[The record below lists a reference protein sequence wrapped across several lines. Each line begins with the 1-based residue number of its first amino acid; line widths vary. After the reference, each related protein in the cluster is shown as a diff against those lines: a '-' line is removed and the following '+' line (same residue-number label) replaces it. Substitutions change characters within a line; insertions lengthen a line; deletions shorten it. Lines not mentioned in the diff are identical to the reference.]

1 MIKKSGKGL
10 LDPFLINPNSGILQ
24 KHQAKEGS
32 MNFNYN
38 TLIVELN
45 PKTRSLSI
53 SFNRPESE
61 NQMNLEMLFEL
72 ESLFGWLT
80 AHLEVNAVVIKGTN
94 GQFCNGFD
102 EKELKIMS
110 EEKLQK
116 YLVRFQRLISGMLA
130 LPQTIICNLGTKA
143 SGMGLEFALG
153 ADIRLA
159 HQEAEI
165 SFNSLNKGWVP
176 CSGGVGLL
184 GLLVGHSMARQWTL
198 RSKKISFSEA
208 LDKGLITDQEDHLD
222 QILEDIGKQ
231 SPVARIQTKRSLLE
245 AIMPELTRIFE
256 FESIFSFASLK
267 TNDWKKDPHN
277 NPEEFFMSA
286 RELAEQLQDH

>member
-1 MIKKSGKGL
+1 M
-10 LDPFLINPNSGILQ
+10 Q
-24 KHQAKEGS
+24 KLKAKEGI

-38 TLIVELN
+38 TLIVDLH

-53 SFNRPESE
+53 TFNRPESE

-80 AHLEVNAVVIKGTN
+80 AHLEVNAVVIKGQDN
-94 GQFCNGFD
+94 IFCTGFD

-130 LPQTIICNLGTKA
+130 LPQTIICDLGVKA

-159 HQEAEI
+159 HKDAQI
-165 SFNSLNKGWVP
+165 NFNALDKGWVP
-176 CSGGVGLL
+176 CSGGIGLL
-184 GLLVGHSMARQWTL
+184 GILVGHSTARSWTL
-198 RSKKISFSEA
+198 SSQNVSSSQA
-208 LDKGLITDQEDHLD
+208 LDKGLISESYNEATKARTDLLQS
-222 QILEDIGKQ
+222 IAKQ

-245 AIMPELTRIFE
+245 AIMPELTRVFE
-256 FESIFSFASLK
+256 FESIFSFASMK
-267 TNDWKKDPHN
+267 TNDWKKDPIN
-277 NPEEFFMSA
+277 NPEDTFMSA
-286 RELAEQLQDH
+286 RELSGHLSQQ

>member
-1 MIKKSGKGL
+1 MTLFIK
-10 LDPFLINPNSGILQ
+10 DLQ
-24 KHQAKEGS
+24 KQKAKEGI

-38 TLIVELN
+38 TLNVDLQ

-53 SFNRPESE
+53 SFNRPEKN

-94 GQFCNGFD
+94 DHFCSGFD
-102 EKELKIMS
+102 EDELKIMS

-130 LPQTIICNLGTKA
+130 LPQTIICDLGKNA
-143 SGMGLEFALG
+143 SGMGLELSLG
-153 ADIRLA
+153 ADIRIA
-159 HQEAEI
+159 HDEAQLQ
-165 SFNSLNKGWVP
+165 FNALNKGWVP

-184 GLLVGHSMARQWTL
+184 GLLIGHSTARQWTL
-198 RSKKISFSEA
+198 SSKSVSFCEARNKGFISEGHGDTA
-208 LDKGLITDQEDHLD
+208 DVLEN
-222 QILEDIGKQ
+222 ILNSISKQ

-256 FESIFSFASLK
+256 FESIFSFASMK
-267 TNDWKKDPHN
+267 TNDWKKDPLN
-277 NPEEFFMSA
+277 NPEESFMSA
-286 RELAEQLQDH
+286 RELAGQLQEQ

>member
-1 MIKKSGKGL
+1 
-10 LDPFLINPNSGILQ
+10 
-24 KHQAKEGS
+24 

-38 TLIVELN
+38 TLNVDLQ

-53 SFNRPESE
+53 SFNRPEKN

-94 GQFCNGFD
+94 DHFCSGFD
-102 EKELKIMS
+102 EDELKIMS

-130 LPQTIICNLGTKA
+130 LPQTIICDLGKNA
-143 SGMGLEFALG
+143 SGMGLELSLG
-153 ADIRLA
+153 ADIRIA
-159 HQEAEI
+159 HDEAQLQ
-165 SFNSLNKGWVP
+165 FNALNKGWVP
-176 CSGGVGLL
+176 CSGGIGLL
-184 GLLVGHSMARQWTL
+184 GLLIGHSTARQWTL
-198 RSKKISFSEA
+198 SSKSVSFSEA
-208 LDKGLITDQEDHLD
+208 RNKGFISEGHGDTAEVLENILDSIS
-222 QILEDIGKQ
+222 KQ

-256 FESIFSFASLK
+256 FESIFSFASMK
-267 TNDWKKDPHN
+267 TNDWKKDPLN
-277 NPEEFFMSA
+277 NPEESFMSA
-286 RELAEQLQDH
+286 RELAGQLQEQ